1 MSQTRHLGDEM
12 LHIGASSEVKF
23 CDGFWGSK
31 ISVGGELQ
39 IGRGVLGFNAKLQ

>member
-23 CDGFWGSK
+23 CDGFRG
-31 ISVGGELQ
+31 SVGGALQ
-39 IGRGVLGFNAKLQ
+39 IGRGVLVFSAKLQ